1 MPMDGHRFDNVA
13 RAFARRNSRRSLL
26 GGIAGSSALFLAAH
40 LRLPGAA
47 ARRNTKYAGQACW
60 DDSQCVA
67 ADTALV
73 CAWNGYGSAG
83 MACCAYEGSRCGD
96 DAGCCG
102 TSLCLGGFCGSSGP
116 VGSDVAPGD
125 PCSPAVDTCVYASG
139 AFFCD
144 YVSLTDDYRCCA
156 YQGDNCGWDAECCG
170 FSRCSDQGVC
180 IPLG

>member
-1 MPMDGHRFDNVA
+1 MDGHRFDNVA

-26 GGIAGSSALFLAAH
+26 GGIAGSSALFLATH

-102 TSLCLGGFCGSSGP
+102 TSLCLGGFCGSSVP
-116 VGSDVAPGD
+116 VGCRMLRVFALQRPGSLHPPRVARSRRGAGVVRRAA
-125 PCSPAVDTCVYASG
+125 PAPMTG
-139 AFFCD
+139 
-144 YVSLTDDYRCCA
+144 RRE
-156 YQGDNCGWDAECCG
+156 QHRG
-170 FSRCSDQGVC
+170 
-180 IPLG
+180 

>member
-1 MPMDGHRFDNVA
+1 MDGHRFDNVA

-26 GGIAGSSALFLAAH
+26 GGIAGSSALFLATH

-102 TSLCLGGFCGSSGP
+102 TSLCLGGFCGSSAAGFRAAATRESASPSGSSIAAWGWGGATRGP
-116 VGSDVAPGD
+116 GAHDRAQGATSWMTE
-125 PCSPAVDTCVYASG
+125 SSMASS
-139 AFFCD
+139 
-144 YVSLTDDYRCCA
+144 V
-156 YQGDNCGWDAECCG
+156 
-170 FSRCSDQGVC
+170 
-180 IPLG
+180 